1 MWDKVFNLFKN
12 KIVCSFLS
20 GQIKVSPIEG
30 MLRCSWIKLFSPT
43 DWKLPIPPTLI
54 PTFWTTESSLIS
66 TISYSLL
73 QPNTTQSH
81 HQYPQGIPPR
91 LVKKVLSLE
100 YIDMAELLLENYDYA
115 DEAECSHSARSARRS
130 PVANII
136 VWLDCYA
143 SLMSVLCSAY
153 PEKFGQF
160 ILYQKTIFLAHCRF
174 AGEGWV
180 IYDGS
185 YHRQASNARSLDWG
199 QIDGHLRN
207 EIFTGKAKAIACRRI
222 CLSEMHSHVDC
233 PQVHA
238 GSSSVANP
246 ISQQKWPAGRQAVPQ

>member
-1 MWDKVFNLFKN
+1 
-12 KIVCSFLS
+12 
-20 GQIKVSPIEG
+20 
-30 MLRCSWIKLFSPT
+30 MLRCPWIKLFSSA
-43 DWKLPIPPTLI
+43 DWRLPILPTSI
-54 PTFWTTESSLIS
+54 PTFRTTESTSSSSASSLIS
-66 TISYSLL
+66 TINYSLL

-81 HQYPQGIPPR
+81 PQYPQGIPPR

-115 DEAECSHSARSARRS
+115 DETECSHSTRSACQS
-130 PVANII
+130 PVTNII

-160 ILYQKTIFLAHCRF
+160 MLYQKTIIAHCRF

-180 IYDGS
+180 IYDSS

-207 EIFTGKAKAIACRRI
+207 EIFTGKAKAIARHRI

-233 PQVHA
+233 PQAHA

-246 ISQQKWPAGRQAVPQ
+246 ISQ